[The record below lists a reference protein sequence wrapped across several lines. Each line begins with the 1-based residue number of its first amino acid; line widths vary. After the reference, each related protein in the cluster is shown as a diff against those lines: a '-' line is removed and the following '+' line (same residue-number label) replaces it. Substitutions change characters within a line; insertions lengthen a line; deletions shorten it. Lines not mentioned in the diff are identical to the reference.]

1 MAATFCAA
9 LAGCSTP
16 QEVRDLASQGVALT
30 GTAES
35 ELDAFIDRSNRLYAQ
50 RYASVKR
57 LALGDIDANAKT
69 DFENYTGHQ
78 AGMADEAGM
87 IELIKG
93 LSDYRAKTRED
104 AEKKNADIE
113 KSQGGPGEAVKAP
126 KDKLAELKKA
136 FAALSEE
143 LSKKE
148 WLSFAVDFG
157 KQIGKSVKESKTQ
170 ADQKEQKAKDRAD
183 QKAAPPRKAS
193 RRTECGYR
201 GIWRRKAD

>member
-1 MAATFCAA
+1 MKPPLGTAMAAMFCAV

-50 RYASVKR
+50 RYASVNR

-69 DFENYTGHQ
+69 DFENYTAQQ

-93 LSDYRAKTRED
+93 LSDYRAKTR
-104 AEKKNADIE
+104 
-113 KSQGGPGEAVKAP
+113 
-126 KDKLAELKKA
+126 KD
-136 FAALSEE
+136 
-143 LSKKE
+143 
-148 WLSFAVDFG
+148 
-157 KQIGKSVKESKTQ
+157 
-170 ADQKEQKAKDRAD
+170 
-183 QKAAPPRKAS
+183 
-193 RRTECGYR
+193 
-201 GIWRRKAD
+201 